1 MDTILLKKFEY
12 DPEVYNLHTVKREFK
27 KQKLVKLVNKYR
39 LIDEVYF
46 IFQLADLDEPLDE
59 TGELAVFMGPA
70 FRRPVELMILIDCML
85 RYPPVYLKLVSYD
98 ILSVMLLKVLHI
110 KTDMMFYPLCYVKL
124 YLPES
129 DKIRVMLK
137 VYNPHTNYTK
147 YLVNTIPASNEK
159 QVVEY
164 VADLNAKYASGEID
178 FNTIS
183 RTFLEF
189 SDAVNAITE
198 GW

>member
-85 RYPPVYLKLVSYD
+85 R
-98 ILSVMLLKVLHI
+98 
-110 KTDMMFYPLCYVKL
+110 
-124 YLPES
+124 
-129 DKIRVMLK
+129 
-137 VYNPHTNYTK
+137 
-147 YLVNTIPASNEK
+147 
-159 QVVEY
+159 
-164 VADLNAKYASGEID
+164 
-178 FNTIS
+178 
-183 RTFLEF
+183 
-189 SDAVNAITE
+189 
-198 GW
+198 